1 VVTRPSS
8 PSLRD
13 TLVPTSGAVPS
24 GVTLVGV
31 GPGDPDLL
39 TVAALRAISAATVV
53 AYPVAR
59 IGGEGMAARIAAPWL
74 DSAQRRLPLLFPMV
88 EEAEPRRQ
96 AWHQAAMALAAEA
109 ERGERVVLLCEG
121 DASLYASCSYV
132 LLALAERHP
141 ACRLRVVP
149 GISAVA
155 AAAAA
160 ASSQGLPWPLALQRE
175 GLLIRPTPDSA
186 TDFLRILEEAAATA
200 TVLALL
206 KLGRRWRW
214 VRPCLRERGLLE
226 TALFASRVGWPD
238 ARLVPAAAVP
248 ADEQPYFSL
257 LLIRQSWPAVLP

>member
-1 VVTRPSS
+1 VTTTATASLLRGLAHPLNAPS
-8 PSLRD
+8 
-13 TLVPTSGAVPS
+13 A

-39 TVAALRAISAATVV
+39 TVAALRAIAAATVV

-59 IGGEGMAARIAAPWL
+59 TGGEGMAARIAEPWL
-74 DSAQRRLPLLFPMV
+74 GPHQRRLPLLFPMV
-88 EEAEPRRQ
+88 EEAEPRRE
-96 AWHQAAMALAAEA
+96 AWHFAADTLAAEVQQ
-109 ERGERVVLLCEG
+109 GQLVVLLCEG
-121 DASLYASCSYV
+121 DASLFASCSYV

-141 ACRLRVVP
+141 ACPLQVVP

-160 ASSQGLPWPLALQRE
+160 ASSRGLPWPLALQRE
-175 GLLIRPTPDSA
+175 SLLIRPTPETA
-186 TDFLRILEEAAATA
+186 PELLRLLDQAAATA

-206 KLGRRWRW
+206 KLGRRWSW
-214 VRPCLRERGLLE
+214 VRPCLAERHLLQ

-238 ARLVPAAAVP
+238 ERLVPAAAVP

-257 LLIRQSWPAVLP
+257 LLLRQSWPAVLP